1 MIWSREAGNPFHGSF
16 FVWKFWTLWKQKN
29 HIMETITK
37 YVLAPLAGYTDLP
50 FRRMCWK
57 RGMDQAYTA
66 LIDAGALIFGNPE
79 NSHILARGDDE
90 PWVGVQ
96 LMGSRL
102 DLLEKAPVDA
112 ENPYELLADHIRSN
126 GLKYETLLYLAD
138 KYYNRKTIL
147 QLAHTAGRKEE
158 LF

>member
-1 MIWSREAGNPFHGSF
+1 MALFLSEGSGCSGCSGNVRRKKHN
-16 FVWKFWTLWKQKN
+16 V
-29 HIMETITK
+29 MEKHQTM

-57 RGMDQAYTA
+57 QGMDQAYTA

-102 DLLEKAPVDA
+102 
-112 ENPYELLADHIRSN
+112 ELL
-126 GLKYETLLYLAD
+126 
-138 KYYNRKTIL
+138 
-147 QLAHTAGRKEE
+147 
-158 LF
+158 